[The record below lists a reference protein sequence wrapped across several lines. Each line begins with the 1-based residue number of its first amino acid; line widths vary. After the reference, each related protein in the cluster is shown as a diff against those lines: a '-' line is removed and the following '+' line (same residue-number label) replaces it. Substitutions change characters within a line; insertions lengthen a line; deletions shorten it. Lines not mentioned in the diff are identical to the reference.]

1 VAEFVF
7 HAGPDSA
14 QIYCVH
20 SVEEFGWLI
29 GGIGWRGLDTG
40 VVERQIQATEGRE
53 RALERGGDLVLVGHI
68 AGETERL
75 MPAEVRSAVA
85 VRSDSWLMSTSTTAA
100 PASAK
105 AWAVA

>member
-1 VAEFVF
+1 
-7 HAGPDSA
+7 
-14 QIYCVH
+14 
-20 SVEEFGWLI
+20 
-29 GGIGWRGLDTG
+29 
-40 VVERQIQATEGRE
+40 
-53 RALERGGDLVLVGHI
+53 LVLVGHI